1 MPYRPVECNLSSL
14 PTDRDRLPSGKQIIA
29 LTLTWVYICFWHKI
43 LVKTLDL
50 LFFFIFF
57 LSLNLCSYKFKLE
70 DSAEIKPHV
79 PLLNNRI
86 YDNKFESQ
94 FYRISDS
101 NKVHFF
107 CLWKNISLI
116 YLSHPMVVNLDVF
129 FPLTV
134 SLVLINSSSSFPCS
148 VWIIVY
154 FVICVFT
161 LLKNT
166 TLLMWE
172 NQRNYGS
179 INYQLIEFLSRHHCD
194 L

>member
-1 MPYRPVECNLSSL
+1 
-14 PTDRDRLPSGKQIIA
+14 
-29 LTLTWVYICFWHKI
+29 
-43 LVKTLDL
+43 
-50 LFFFIFF
+50 
-57 LSLNLCSYKFKLE
+57 
-70 DSAEIKPHV
+70 
-79 PLLNNRI
+79 
-86 YDNKFESQ
+86 
-94 FYRISDS
+94 
-101 NKVHFF
+101 
-107 CLWKNISLI
+107 
-116 YLSHPMVVNLDVF
+116 VVNLDVF

-179 INYQLIEFLSRHHCD
+179 INYQLIEFLSRHHYD
-194 L
+194 LSMLLLLPFLAQPTYLMLSCLEYIFVVLISVFTLLETFTLVTSNFQKANTRCNCT